1 MPCGCGSVLLWQRGN
16 TICTSAVMDD
26 VTFGCNEYDAGME
39 AALCSDGHERYGD
52 TWAES
57 GVYECLFILE

>member
-1 MPCGCGSVLLWQRGN
+1 
-16 TICTSAVMDD
+16 MDD